1 MTFSYSYPVALI
13 FHWAKKIYEFAESE
27 VATVE
32 LVTDSNI
39 EDYSWPTVS
48 IRGLQI
54 TNGHPN
60 HFPSLVVPGPDI
72 PGKGCQY

>member
-1 MTFSYSYPVALI
+1 MTFSYSFPLALI
-13 FHWAKKIYEFAESE
+13 FHWATEVYEFAESE

-32 LVTDSNI
+32 LVTDSKV
-39 EDYSWPTVS
+39 EDYWPS
-48 IRGLQI
+48 IQGFPKQI

-72 PGKGCQY
+72 PGKGY